1 EMGGQRTPGIGFGM
15 GIERLLIAADELGA
29 LAGAEPH
36 PDVYVIDEL
45 AGGREALTLTQ
56 ELREVGLRV
65 ERSYGNRSAPPQRK
79 AAEGVRPAFVVVIAR
94 EQFGR
99 GEVLVRKPPARE
111 AKEVPRDQLAAWLRE
126 HCEFD
131 R

>member
-1 EMGGQRTPGIGFGM
+1 M
-15 GIERLLIAADELGA
+15 GIERVLIAADELGA
-29 LAGAEPH
+29 LSGAEPR

-56 ELREVGLRV
+56 ELREAGLSV
-65 ERSYGNRSAPPQRK
+65 DRSYGNRSASAQRK
-79 AAEGVRPAFVVVIAR
+79 SAERVRPRFVVVLGPER
-94 EQFGR
+94 FGR
-99 GEVLVRKPPARE
+99 GEVLVREPGARE
-111 AKEVPRDQLAAWLRE
+111 GNEVPRDQLAGWLRE